1 MPEVIAEQS
10 YDIVAGLIFLA
21 GESAA
26 DGWLQADEA
35 EELGSNLGDGNFTRA
50 AAVPQDP
57 GACER
62 GGEEVEAMLAVA
74 PFDVLGLHRLERLSV
89 GQCQDGHDAVGL
101 GELKRTENYGVCD
114 AEYGGGGSDAQGES
128 QDGGSR

>member
-57 GACER
+57 GALRSKQCWR
-62 GGEEVEAMLAVA
+62 LRHSTYWDSIGLNGLA
-74 PFDVLGLHRLERLSV
+74 
-89 GQCQDGHDAVGL
+89 
-101 GELKRTENYGVCD
+101 
-114 AEYGGGGSDAQGES
+114 SDSAKTVMTRSDSGN
-128 QDGGSR
+128 